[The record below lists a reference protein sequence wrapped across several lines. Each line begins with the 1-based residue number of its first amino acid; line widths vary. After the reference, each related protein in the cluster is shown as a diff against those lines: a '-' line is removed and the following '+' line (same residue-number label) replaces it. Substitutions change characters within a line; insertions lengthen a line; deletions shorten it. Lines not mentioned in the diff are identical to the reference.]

1 MCTNIVE
8 HTPLAGSGKGASGW
22 FKVAQA
28 HVTYDHPFHVDLE
41 HALNIDFTNDAAG
54 VDARV
59 AVELT
64 LDSAKDLAAAI
75 LAAVERA
82 ERYESGA

>member
-8 HTPLAGSGKGASGW
+8 HTELAGSGKGANGW
-22 FKVAQA
+22 FRVAQA

-64 LDSAKDLAAAI
+64 LDSARNLAKAI
-75 LAAVERA
+75 LAAVDRA
-82 ERYESGA
+82 DRYEADG

>member
-8 HTPLAGSGKGASGW
+8 HAALTGSGKGASGW
-22 FKVAQA
+22 FPVASA
-28 HVTYDHPFHVDLE
+28 HVTYDHPFHIDLE
-41 HALNIDFTNDAAG
+41 HALNIDFTNDAEG

-64 LDSAKDLAAAI
+64 LDSAKSLANAI

>member
-8 HTPLAGSGKGASGW
+8 HAPLTGSGKGPGGW
-22 FKVAQA
+22 FPVATA
-28 HVTYDHPFHVDLE
+28 HVTYDHPFHIDLE
-41 HALNIDFTNDAAG
+41 HALNIDFTNEAAG

-64 LDSAKDLAAAI
+64 LDSAKALANAI

-82 ERYESGA
+82 ERYEAGG

>member
-8 HTPLAGSGKGASGW
+8 RTDLAGSGKGAEGW
-22 FKVAQA
+22 FRVAQA
-28 HVTYDHPFHVDLE
+28 YVTYDHPFHVDLE

-64 LDSAKDLAAAI
+64 LDSAKSLAQAI

-82 ERYESGA
+82 ERYESGD

>member
-8 HTPLAGSGKGASGW
+8 HAVLTGSGKGASGW
-22 FKVAQA
+22 FTVAGA
-28 HVTYDHPFHVDLE
+28 HVTYDHPFHIDLE
-41 HALNIDFTNDAAG
+41 HALNIDFTNDAGG

-64 LDSAKDLAAAI
+64 LDSAKSLANAI

-82 ERYESGA
+82 ERYEAGG